1 MTCKELDALRL
12 RTNNSPAS
20 VEEHLRECA
29 TCRRIEKLLGA
40 AAEGPEPPAELVA
53 SVTNSV
59 LARLQPVSP
68 LPSERLQ
75 WVVLLCAALAAVAV
89 GTFVLGGAGWRA
101 MAPWQASV
109 SFPLLA
115 AGLVVMSRLVI
126 GNLAPGALHTLPSTI
141 AIPAIA
147 TILLAD
153 LMGLFPYT
161 PDPQFIS
168 RGLKCWELALLASV
182 CAGALFAVILR
193 RGAWLSPIAQGTAT
207 GFLSGLVGL
216 TVIEIY
222 CPLLDRAHRSVW
234 HFGATLTAALLGAA
248 SGAATNA
255 LRRRGSYFGSQA

>member
-1 MTCKELDALRL
+1 MTCKDLDALRTG
-12 RTNNSPAS
+12 TNSSPES
-20 VEEHLRECA
+20 IEEHLRVCE
-29 TCRRIEKLLGA
+29 TCRRIEKLLSTEA
-40 AAEGPEPPAELVA
+40 TGPEPPAAVVA

-75 WVVLLCAALAAVAV
+75 WIVLLCLALAAIAC
-89 GTFVLGGAGWRA
+89 GTLVLGGAGWRA
-101 MAPWQASV
+101 MAPWQVSV

-115 AGLVVMSRLVI
+115 AGIVVVSRLVI
-126 GNLAPGALHTLPSTI
+126 GNMSPGAWHPLPSVI

-147 TILLAD
+147 AILLAD
-153 LMGLFPYT
+153 LLGLFPYT
-161 PDPQFIS
+161 RDPQFIS
-168 RGLKCWELALLASV
+168 RGLKCWELALLTSI
-182 CAGALFAVILR
+182 CAGALFSVILR

-255 LRRRGSYFGSQA
+255 LRRRRNYFESRT